1 MEDSVHHEMN
11 QPGEGHRTIKSFAE
25 TCLQAYVCLFQE
37 LFAIQDVFT
46 QQVFVFANCE
56 QVSGITCQHDAL
68 IKGFAFN
75 DMHEPNLRVTG
86 TILVVTSAANP

>member
-1 MEDSVHHEMN
+1 MN
-11 QPGEGHRTIKSFAE
+11 DQIICRDLFAGL
-25 TCLQAYVCLFQE
+25 CLFTVFQE

-46 QQVFVFANCE
+46 QQVFVFANCQ

-86 TILVVTSAANP
+86 TILVATSAANP

>member
-1 MEDSVHHEMN
+1 MN
-11 QPGEGHRTIKSFAE
+11 KKPGEGHRTIKPFVE

-56 QVSGITCQHDAL
+56 QVSGLSCHDAL
-68 IKGFAFN
+68 TKGFAFN

>member
-1 MEDSVHHEMN
+1 M
-11 QPGEGHRTIKSFAE
+11 IKSFAE
-25 TCLQAYVCLFQE
+25 TCLRAYVCLFQE

-46 QQVFVFANCE
+46 QQVFVFANVE
-56 QVSGITCQHDAL
+56 QVSGINCQHDAL
-68 IKGFAFN
+68 INAFN

>member
-1 MEDSVHHEMN
+1 MEDSVHHDEN
-11 QPGEGHRTIKSFAE
+11 QPGEGHRMIKSFAE

-56 QVSGITCQHDAL
+56 QVSGMTC
-68 IKGFAFN
+68 K
-75 DMHEPNLRVTG
+75 
-86 TILVVTSAANP
+86 